1 MSDPSEVLAATAMT
15 GNPYL
20 AMGDMA
26 LKSAQGGAAGPS
38 SARNDSNTDTK
49 ASSMFDS
56 SGWNVSFGSGDI
68 SATTE
73 KTISDAG
80 VGQSAVGNYAPYL
93 MMLIGAVVLWKMVKK
108 S

>member
-1 MSDPSEVLAATAMT
+1 MGEGSDVLASAAMT

-26 LKSAQGGAAGPS
+26 LKSAQGGSAGPS
-38 SARNDSNTDTK
+38 TASSNTK
-49 ASSMFDS
+49 NGFDS

-68 SATTE
+68 SATTS
-73 KTISDAG
+73 KSSSDE
-80 VGQSAVGNYAPYL
+80 VGAMGGMGNMAPYA
-93 MMLIGAVVLWKMVKK
+93 MFLIGAVVLWKMVKK

>member
-1 MSDPSEVLAATAMT
+1 MGEGSEVLASAAMT

-26 LKSAQGGAAGPS
+26 PKSAQGGSAGPS
-38 SARNDSNTDTK
+38 TASSNTK
-49 ASSMFDS
+49 AAFDS

-68 SATTE
+68 SATTA
-73 KTISDAG
+73 KSSSDEVGG
-80 VGQSAVGNYAPYL
+80 VGMGNIAPYA
-93 MMLIGAVVLWKMVKK
+93 MFLIGAVVLWKMVKK